1 MLDLRSL
8 IPWGQQ
14 KAGVPSRKE
23 DYRDP
28 FVAFRREMDRLFDD
42 FFRGSDGFG
51 SRALGGLD
59 DNWFGGVP
67 TIDVTDS
74 DKELVVSA
82 ELPGVDQ
89 KDIDVTL
96 SGDVLTISGEK
107 KHEYKEPEQK
117 EGKEGGEGGHRYVER
132 RYGSFSRSVRLPFEA
147 GEQDVKADFDKGV
160 LTIRIPKPTEAQGK
174 VKKIDVNA
182 H

>member
-1 MLDLRSL
+1 MLDLKTL
-8 IPWGQQ
+8 IPWGQKSGVQ
-14 KAGVPSRKE
+14 PRTGVPTRHE
-23 DYRDP
+23 DHQDP
-28 FVAFRREMDRLFDD
+28 FVAFRREVDRLFDD
-42 FFRGSDGFG
+42 FFSGRDGFG
-51 SRALGGLD
+51 SRALRGLD
-59 DNWFGGVP
+59 DGWFGGMP

-74 DKELVVSA
+74 DNELVVSA
-82 ELPGVDQ
+82 ELPGVDE

-107 KHEYKEPEQK
+107 KHEHKEPDEK
-117 EGKEGGEGGHRYVER
+117 EGGHRYVER

-160 LTIRIPKPTEAQGK
+160 LTIRIPKPDEVQGK
-174 VKKIDVNA
+174 VKKIDVKS